1 MLGFQ
6 IKLGF
11 LVINK
16 RKLSEIRKKIEKG
29 SAVVITVQELI
40 DRINDGEKVK
50 FEDVD
55 IVTTAT
61 KALMSGIM
69 GIFSFRLS
77 PPKTLRKFTE
87 VQINGIPTFPGPC
100 PNEYL
105 GIVDLI
111 IYGTAQSQTIENYC
125 GGSLFREMVEG
136 KSVNISAKSA
146 EGETIEKEMKL
157 EDMQF
162 AKLMGTRQA
171 IKNYNAMINCESYQ
185 VDTIFSCLP
194 FEPNKSELTFSGC
207 GALNPF
213 QNDPEFESLGVGL
226 PILVNGNIGHLIG
239 PGTRNYI
246 AKPNMMTMAPMQGM
260 KPEYMGAFK
269 TSYGLEPIC
278 SIAIPIPILNENIFN
293 NIVKSDKEVPL
304 TILSLVG
311 REKVGEITYGD
322 VWDNNFLM
330 KFNPDACENCEECKA
345 IDKCPTNAFIVKN
358 GLITAIDRSRCFNCG
373 NCTHLCPEAFNLDL
387 NKINF
392 EGSELPIV
400 LRQSDRYGAIKLAE
414 QLKSMILKG
423 DFPLRKPISKLQ
435 FAEEVK

>member
-1 MLGFQ
+1 A
-6 IKLGF
+6 
-11 LVINK
+11 VIF
-16 RKLSEIRKKIEKG
+16 
-29 SAVVITVQELI
+29 TVQELI
-40 DRINDGEKVK
+40 DLTNQGEKVK

-61 KALMSGIM
+61 KGLMSGIM

-87 VQINGIPTFPGPC
+87 VDINGIPAFPGPC

-111 IYGTAQSQTIENYC
+111 IYGTTQSRTKDNYC
-125 GGSLFREMVEG
+125 GGSLFREIAEG
-136 KSVNISAKSA
+136 KTLQVLAKSA
-146 EGETIEKEMKL
+146 EGETLEKVLTL

-162 AKLMGTRQA
+162 AKLAGTRQA
-171 IKNYNAMINCESYQ
+171 IKNYNAMINCEPYN
-185 VDTIFSCLP
+185 VNTIFSCLP
-194 FEPNKSELTFSGC
+194 FPPNKTELTFSGC

-213 QNDPEFESLGVGL
+213 QNDPEFESFGVGS
-226 PILVNGNIGHLIG
+226 PVLVNGNIGYLMG

-246 AKPNMMTMAPMQGM
+246 EKPNMMTIAEFKGM

-278 SIAIPIPILNENIFN
+278 SLALPIPILDENIFN
-293 NIVKSDKEVPL
+293 NIVKSDKQVKL

-322 VWDNNFLM
+322 VWDNNFYM
-330 KFNPDACENCEECKA
+330 RFNPDACKNCEQCKA
-345 IDKCPTNAFIVKN
+345 IDKCPTDAFIVK
-358 GLITAIDRSRCFNCG
+358 GGRISAIDRSRCFNCG
-373 NCTHLCPEAFNLDL
+373 NCTHLCPEAFVLDL
-387 NKINF
+387 KKIEF
-392 EGSELPIV
+392 EGNDIPIV
-400 LRQSDRYGAIKLAE
+400 LRQSDRFGAIKLAE

-423 DFPLRKPISKLQ
+423 QFPLIKPTSKLQ
-435 FAEEVK
+435 FATEIK

>member
-1 MLGFQ
+1 M
-6 IKLGF
+6 IKR
-11 LVINK
+11 
-16 RKLSEIRKKIEKG
+16 RKLSEIRKKIENG
-29 SAVVITVQELI
+29 SSVVLTVQDLI
-40 DRINDGEKVK
+40 ERINNGEKVK

-55 IVTTAT
+55 IITTAT

-87 VQINGIPTFPGPC
+87 VSINGIPAFPGPC

-111 IYGTAQSQTIENYC
+111 IYGTTQSKTLENYC
-125 GGSLFREMVEG
+125 GGSLFREIVEG
-136 KSVNISAKSA
+136 KPVKIIAKSS
-146 EGETIEKEMKL
+146 EGETIEKEIKL

-171 IKNYNAMINCESYQ
+171 IKNYNAMINCETYK

-194 FEPNKSELTFSGC
+194 FEPYKSEITFSGC

-213 QNDPEFESLGVGL
+213 QNDPEFNSFGVGS
-226 PILVNGNIGHLIG
+226 PILVNGNIGYLIG
-239 PGTRNYI
+239 PGTRNYKE
-246 AKPNMMTMAPMQGM
+246 KPNMMTIASFLGM
-260 KPEYMGAFK
+260 NPEYMGAFK

-278 SIAIPIPILNENIFN
+278 SIAVPIPILNERIFDNI
-293 NIVKSDKEVPL
+293 IKSDHDIPL

-322 VWDNNFLM
+322 VWDGNFLM
-330 KFNPDACENCEECKA
+330 KFDSDACKNCEKCKV
-345 IDKCPTNAFIVKN
+345 ISKCPTNAFIIRN
-358 GLITAIDRSRCFNCG
+358 RRITAIDRTRCFNCG
-373 NCTHLCPEAFNLDL
+373 NCVHLCPEAFKLDL
-387 NKINF
+387 KEINF
-392 EGSELPIV
+392 EGSKLPIV

-414 QLKSMILKG
+414 HLKSMILKG
-423 DFPLRKPISKLQ
+423 EFPLRKPINKLK
-435 FAEEVK
+435 FAETMK